1 MTTGK
6 CSSFAFMPICEADP
20 WRLQYFEQANCPPD
34 VNVPTEDS
42 DAWLWYP
49 DHRWVYDK
57 IAVARSQHLEAAPH
71 GVPPPRFPVFSKPI
85 INLKGM
91 GIGSRI
97 LRSQTEYDENLTP
110 GHMWMQLLEGRHLS
124 TDIAVAEG
132 EPRWWRHVTG
142 EPAGDGTFDYWT
154 VHAAREPAIEEHCG
168 AWIRRRLAGFT
179 GILNTETIGGRMIEV
194 HLRMSD
200 QWPDLYGA
208 GWVDAVVR
216 LYHERRWDFAD
227 PDRRDGYSV
236 VLFGPHGPRYRHPP
250 PALVAQVRNMA
261 GVASMQITFHEDKD
275 PASHAMP
282 PGGFRLAIVNA
293 WNLQAGLAGREILR
307 SHFLARAA

>member
-1 MTTGK
+1 
-6 CSSFAFMPICEADP
+6 MPICEADP
-20 WRLQYFEQANCPPD
+20 WRLQYFERAFCPPD
-34 VNVPTEDS
+34 VNIPTEDS

-57 IAVARSQHLEAAPH
+57 IAVARSQELEAAPH

-97 LRSQTEYDENLTP
+97 LRSPEDYEQNLTA
-110 GHMWMQLLEGRHLS
+110 GYMWMTLLEGRHVS
-124 TDIAVAEG
+124 SDVAVVDG
-132 EPRWWRHVTG
+132 EPHWWRHVTG
-142 EPAGDGTFDYWT
+142 EPGGEGTFEHWT
-154 VHAAREPAIEEHCG
+154 VHAAREAAIEEHCG
-168 AWIRRRLAGFT
+168 AWIRRHLRGFT

-227 PDRRDGYSV
+227 GDRRDGYSV

-250 PALVAQVRNMA
+250 PALVAQVRNMP
-261 GVASMQITFHEDKD
+261 GVASVQITFHEDKD

-293 WNLQAGLAGREILR
+293 TNLQAGLAGRELLR
-307 SHFLARAA
+307 THFLARAA